1 MKTLVFVSVVVFQ
14 IAAVQAAAGGTGDC
28 VSVSNTATSCFCPD
42 GTGLGSSNSV
52 TFSAGATPTT
62 ALVLCDDL
70 LPGYALTAA
79 VASGALWTG
88 TTLDAGLP
96 AGLVVC
102 PVGKY
107 CPGATGVF
115 NNLIGPTTALTSA
128 TAAPTNTAT
137 GQATACPAYATGTLT
152 KKSTLPTACT
162 DLKAGYAF
170 VAAAAG
176 ASALPASCAT
186 AGTYCP
192 GVANVFVA
200 SPSIT
205 GLTAATPATSM
216 LLTGAAG
223 SEALTGTYTLVST
236 ANAVSPLVAQTCPAF
251 STGTATSG
259 LTSLAACTD
268 LKAGYAFAVG
278 ATQAATAIPTSCATA
293 GTYCPGVAGVFATG
307 TIGTVIVAGSGVTP
321 VGAAGSLVIASAT
334 ALTNTFTVVAGA
346 ATAQTCPAGTTGTAT
361 SGLTSLAACT
371 DLAAGYAFTASQ
383 TATNTPTLTVCANG
397 NYGCAGAAG
406 VFKASAQT
414 ASTGITYVGSSVIS
428 TFTLTSATV
437 TTLTIAGTSIAALAS
452 GTNILASCPT
462 GTTNAVTNGA
472 DISSCTAVAA
482 GYYVPTTASTL
493 ALSTSTAVATG
504 GVAACTAGN
513 YCVVTA
519 AKVTYTASGSTYT
532 WAFTAYTPTACPAG
546 TTWAGS
552 ASSSATSAAVCDD
565 LAAGYY
571 IPTAI
576 AAQAAAGAVTALT
589 TGIQQCPVGSYCT
602 GSVGAIALTNGGI
615 TAGTT
620 GNTFIWGAVVASPAT
635 PCVAGSST
643 SAVGS
648 TASSACTLVAPGYYI
663 DHSALNT
670 PVVCPAGEYC
680 PGGGAIGTV
689 GGDMNCPL
697 GSGISGTTGSV
708 TNSNINDCIVSAGF
722 YIAASA
728 VNTPVPCP
736 SGYIC
741 TGGGA
746 VGTAGGSVACPTG
759 STNAACLTPAVPANT
774 TTTVNGAPVTVSPAA
789 VTVSPAAVT
798 VSPAAQPITVNVT
811 VPAPIFSAAPRAA
824 AHAAV
829 LALTALA
836 ALVAF

>member
-1 MKTLVFVSVVVFQ
+1 
-14 IAAVQAAAGGTGDC
+14 
-28 VSVSNTATSCFCPD
+28 
-42 GTGLGSSNSV
+42 
-52 TFSAGATPTT
+52 
-62 ALVLCDDL
+62 
-70 LPGYALTAA
+70 
-79 VASGALWTG
+79 
-88 TTLDAGLP
+88 
-96 AGLVVC
+96 
-102 PVGKY
+102 
-107 CPGATGVF
+107 
-115 NNLIGPTTALTSA
+115 
-128 TAAPTNTAT
+128 
-137 GQATACPAYATGTLT
+137 
-152 KKSTLPTACT
+152 
-162 DLKAGYAF
+162 
-170 VAAAAG
+170 
-176 ASALPASCAT
+176 
-186 AGTYCP
+186 
-192 GVANVFVA
+192 
-200 SPSIT
+200 
-205 GLTAATPATSM
+205 
-216 LLTGAAG
+216 
-223 SEALTGTYTLVST
+223 
-236 ANAVSPLVAQTCPAF
+236 
-251 STGTATSG
+251 
-259 LTSLAACTD
+259 
-268 LKAGYAFAVG
+268 
-278 ATQAATAIPTSCATA
+278 
-293 GTYCPGVAGVFATG
+293 
-307 TIGTVIVAGSGVTP
+307 
-321 VGAAGSLVIASAT
+321 
-334 ALTNTFTVVAGA
+334 
-346 ATAQTCPAGTTGTAT
+346 
-361 SGLTSLAACT
+361 
-371 DLAAGYAFTASQ
+371 
-383 TATNTPTLTVCANG
+383 
-397 NYGCAGAAG
+397 
-406 VFKASAQT
+406 
-414 ASTGITYVGSSVIS
+414 
-428 TFTLTSATV
+428 
-437 TTLTIAGTSIAALAS
+437 
-452 GTNILASCPT
+452 
-462 GTTNAVTNGA
+462 
-472 DISSCTAVAA
+472 
-482 GYYVPTTASTL
+482 
-493 ALSTSTAVATG
+493 
-504 GVAACTAGN
+504 
-513 YCVVTA
+513 
-519 AKVTYTASGSTYT
+519 
-532 WAFTAYTPTACPAG
+532 
-546 TTWAGS
+546 
-552 ASSSATSAAVCDD
+552 VCDD